1 MIESLSASDSGY
13 YRASFE
19 GNDEHSSTSAH
30 QIVVGTA
37 DRYRLVNMSTRAQ
50 VTTTS
55 PTSILGFVIEPP
67 AAGSYRGKE
76 VLIRVVGPSLADL
89 GMPQALSDPELVLHS
104 VRSGNEVTIGFTQIV
119 FPDGSTP
126 ISRYYERVREVSTQV
141 GAFPITLPSPSS
153 SEATDQVL
161 LIQLP
166 VGGYTVTA
174 RSKSGSS
181 GDVLIEVYEVY

>member
-1 MIESLSASDSGY
+1 
-13 YRASFE
+13 
-19 GNDEHSSTSAH
+19 
-30 QIVVGTA
+30 
-37 DRYRLVNMSTRAQ
+37 MSTRAQ

-104 VRSGNEVTIGFTQIV
+104 VRSGDEVTIGF
-119 FPDGSTP
+119 TP

-181 GDVLIEVYEVY
+181 GDVLIEAYEVY